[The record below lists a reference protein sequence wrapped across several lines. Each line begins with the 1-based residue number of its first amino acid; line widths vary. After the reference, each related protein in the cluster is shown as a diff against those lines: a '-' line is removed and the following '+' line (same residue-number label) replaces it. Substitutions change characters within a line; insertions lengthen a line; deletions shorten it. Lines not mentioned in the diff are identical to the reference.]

1 MPSSYRWPKLFIGQ
15 ISDLQVQHFQAAEFS
30 IGRNFNT
37 FDWFTFRDLGGLLQR
52 MGWASQ

>member
-1 MPSSYRWPKLFIGQ
+1 VVVVWGSMPPSYRWPKLFIDH

-37 FDWFTFRDLGGLLQR
+37 FDWFTFRDLGRLL
-52 MGWASQ
+52 